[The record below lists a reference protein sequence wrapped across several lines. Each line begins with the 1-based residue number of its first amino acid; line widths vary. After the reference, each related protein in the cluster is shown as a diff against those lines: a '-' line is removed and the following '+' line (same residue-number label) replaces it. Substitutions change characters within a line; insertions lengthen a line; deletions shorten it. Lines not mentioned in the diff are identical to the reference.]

1 MLILAIDSSATA
13 SVTLG
18 KISSTAAGSEV
29 EIIAHRETQDTRS
42 HAEVMSVFV
51 RGVLAEAQVSSQDID
66 AIITGTGPG
75 PFTGL
80 RAGIVTA
87 RTLSFA
93 WGVPLYGL
101 MSLYSIAENAWQDAN
116 ERNYTEFLVAAD
128 ARRRE
133 IYSATFAQHEAGYQ
147 LVDGPNVGAA
157 ADAPA
162 LPAYGFG
169 AGLYREQVDAVEEF
183 DSLHANSRG
192 LLKAAARIGL
202 TNLSTDT
209 QALYL
214 RESDA
219 KVPQARKKATHAQ
232 R

>member
-18 KISSTAAGSEV
+18 ELSNRAAGAEV
-29 EIIAHRETQDTRS
+29 QILAHRETQDTRS

-51 RGVLAEAQVSSQDID
+51 RDVLTEAQASSKDIEG
-66 AIITGTGPG
+66 IVTGTGPG

-93 WGVPLYGL
+93 LATPLYGL
-101 MSLYSIAENAWQDAN
+101 MSLNSIAENAWSDAQT
-116 ERNYTEFLVAAD
+116 RGYSEFLVAAD

-133 IYSATFAQHEAGYQ
+133 IYSATFATHETGYE
-147 LVDGPNVGAA
+147 LIDGPRVGAA
-157 ADAPA
+157 TEVPA

-169 AGLYREQVDAVEEF
+169 AGLYREQLEAVKGYTE
-183 DSLHANSRG
+183 LHANSRG
-192 LLKAAARIGL
+192 LLEASVRIGL
-202 TNLSTDT
+202 ENLSTDT

-219 KVPQARKKATHAQ
+219 KVPQARKKATHVA